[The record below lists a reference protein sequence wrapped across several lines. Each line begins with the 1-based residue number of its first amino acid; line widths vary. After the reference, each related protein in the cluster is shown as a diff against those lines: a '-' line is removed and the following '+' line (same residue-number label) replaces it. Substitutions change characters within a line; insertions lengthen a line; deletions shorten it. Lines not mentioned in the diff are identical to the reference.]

1 MQVQM
6 ICDSRGRGSYRTHQ
20 RVEKACE
27 ERAEACKEHDTR
39 EDKQGAGEAHNAAEA
54 EQQEDLAQHRVS
66 VNVAVAASA
75 RESRSAPLTERQH
88 TRLFSTLSI
97 GPAWRALST
106 LLCCSAHNDDC
117 AYAAAKLCV
126 FTSMPF
132 SASSSRLVDAGD
144 TGVSTTQMVS
154 RKNSVRLKP

>member
-1 MQVQM
+1 MRVL
-6 ICDSRGRGSYRTHQ
+6 IWASIGRGSYRTHQ
-20 RVEKACE
+20 RVEEACE

-39 EDKQGAGEAHNAAEA
+39 EYKQGAGEAHNAAEA
-54 EQQEDLAQHRVS
+54 EQQEDLAQHRVG
-66 VNVAVAASA
+66 VNIAVAASA

-126 FTSMPF
+126 LTSMPF
-132 SASSSRLVDAGD
+132 SASRLVEAGD
-144 TGVSTTQMVS
+144 AGVSTTQMVS
-154 RKNSVRLKP
+154 RRNSVRLKP